1 MSFWAE
7 TAVIISIFFII
18 LPIIFCIVLSLILK
32 RKGIQIKLWWK
43 ATGAVIQGLFLLIFI
58 PNYLTIGQRSP
69 DSVMQGVLKNA
80 CYSASAILSKH
91 PDKKSI
97 SLEDLE
103 KSGFIFSDEIELI
116 VLDNTRESFKM
127 RVRYKDS
134 KISGKVYEVD
144 RECNIK
150 EAQK

>member
-18 LPIIFCIVLSLILK
+18 LPIIFCIVLSSILK
-32 RKGIQIKLWWK
+32 RKGIRVKLWWK
-43 ATGAVIQGLFLLIFI
+43 VTGAVTLGLFLLIFI
-58 PNYLTIGQRSP
+58 PNYLTIGQRNP
-69 DSVMQGVLKNA
+69 DSVMQGVLKGA
-80 CYSASAILSKH
+80 CYSAHEILSKY
-91 PDKKSI
+91 PDKRSI

-103 KSGFIFSDEIELI
+103 KEGYFFSEHIEFTI
-116 VLDNTRESFKM
+116 LDNTRESFKM
-127 RVRYKDS
+127 RAKHKRGG
-134 KISGKVYEVD
+134 KIYEAD